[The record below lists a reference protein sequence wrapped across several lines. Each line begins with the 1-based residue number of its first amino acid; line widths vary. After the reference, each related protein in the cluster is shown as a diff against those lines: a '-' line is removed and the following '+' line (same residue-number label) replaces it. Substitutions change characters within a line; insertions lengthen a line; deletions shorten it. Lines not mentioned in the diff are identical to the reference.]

1 MSAAT
6 QPRRRAHVSP
16 RHAIRHTLVIVRR
29 NLLRIV
35 RLPQL
40 LLFATVQPVMFLI
53 LFNYVFGG
61 AVGRAIPAAAGGQ
74 YLNWL
79 VPGLLLQVAAFGSTQ
94 TSMGLIE
101 DLNNGVI
108 DRFRSLPM
116 ARSAVLAGRTI
127 ADLIRN
133 GFVIGLMVVLGYA
146 LGFRPQTSLVPLA
159 GALLLALAFAFALS
173 WVMAAIG
180 LTVKNSE
187 VGAVG
192 RLHTYLSAGV
202 CQFDIRTD
210 RYAARLAARVR
221 RPSAG
226 NPHRQRRARP
236 DPRRGRAGP
245 LADGR
250 GRGHRRPAVGARHP
264 RAGRAA
270 GRTPLPPLGKLTVA
284 SHSRDACRHHEFR
297 VARRACR

>member
-6 QPRRRAHVSP
+6 QPPRRAHVSP

-116 ARSAVLAGRTI
+116 ARSAVLAGRTV

-133 GFVIGLMVVLGYA
+133 GFVIGLMLVLGYA
-146 LGFRPQTSLVPLA
+146 LGFRPQTSFVPLA
-159 GALLLALAFAFALS
+159 GALLVALAFAFALS

-187 VGAVG
+187 AAQSAVFIPIFPLVFASSIFVPTATLPDWLRVFADHQPVTRTANAVRALILGEGALAPTQTV
-192 RLHTYLSAGV
+192 AGEV
-202 CQFDIRTD
+202 T
-210 RYAARLAARVR
+210 AALLWALAILVLAV
-221 RPSAG
+221 
-226 NPHRQRRARP
+226 
-236 DPRRGRAGP
+236 P
-245 LADGR
+245 LAVR
-250 GRGHRRPAVGARHP
+250 SYRRSV
-264 RAGRAA
+264 
-270 GRTPLPPLGKLTVA
+270 
-284 SHSRDACRHHEFR
+284 S
-297 VARRACR
+297 

>member
-1 MSAAT
+1 MSAPALA
-6 QPRRRAHVSP
+6 RRRHHVSP
-16 RHAIRHTLVIVRR
+16 RHALNHTLVMVRR
-29 NLLRIV
+29 NLLRVV

-40 LLFATVQPVMFLI
+40 LLLATVQPVMFLI

-101 DLNNGVI
+101 DLGNGVI
-108 DRFRSLPM
+108 DRFRSLPI

-133 GFVIGLMVVLGYA
+133 GFVIGLMIVLGYL
-146 LGFRPQTSLVPLA
+146 LGFRPQTSFVPLA
-159 GALLLALAFAFALS
+159 GALLVALAFAFALS

-187 VGAVG
+187 AAQSAVFIPIFPLVFASSIFVPTATLPGWLRLFADHQPVTRTANAVRGLILGDGA
-192 RLHTYLSAGV
+192 
-202 CQFDIRTD
+202 
-210 RYAARLAARVR
+210 LAASQTVAGEVTAALLWALAILVLAAPLAVR
-221 RPSAG
+221 RY
-226 NPHRQRRARP
+226 RRA
-236 DPRRGRAGP
+236 
-245 LADGR
+245 
-250 GRGHRRPAVGARHP
+250 V
-264 RAGRAA
+264 
-270 GRTPLPPLGKLTVA
+270 
-284 SHSRDACRHHEFR
+284 S
-297 VARRACR
+297 